1 MSVRSK
7 SSRRR
12 PSEPHNGRK
21 GMSEQTK
28 PNTTEVVEK
37 IKSHLNSSAEVKRQ
51 IAEALPVKIAEAATL
66 ITECF
71 RSGGKV
77 VLLGNGG
84 SAADAQHLAAE
95 LVGRFKMERDALPAM
110 ALTTNTSI
118 LTALGNDY
126 GYDAVFAKQ
135 VQAWAQVGDVVI
147 GISTSGNS
155 PNVVSGMEKA
165 RELGARTIA
174 LTGGGGGKM
183 AEVADL
189 PIVVPS
195 SDTPRIQE
203 GHIAIGH
210 VICHI
215 VEESLF
221 GTAQDPACR
230 F

>member
-1 MSVRSK
+1 MSARSK
-7 SSRRR
+7 STRKK
-12 PSEPHNGRK
+12 PSEPHNRRK

-28 PNTTEVVEK
+28 PNEREVVET
-37 IKSHLNSSAEVKRQ
+37 IKSHLGSSAEVKRG
-51 IAEALPVKIAEAATL
+51 IAEALSVKIAEAAAV
-66 ITECF
+66 IAECL
-71 RSGGKV
+71 RSGGR
-77 VLLGNGG
+77 VLLFGNGG

-135 VQAWAQVGDVVI
+135 VQAWVKVGDVVI

-155 PNVVSGMEKA
+155 TNVVSGMEKA
-165 RELGARTIA
+165 KELGARTIA

-183 AEVADL
+183 TEVADL
-189 PIVVPS
+189 PLVVPS
-195 SDTPRIQE
+195 SDTPRVQE
-203 GHIAIGH
+203 GHITIGH
-210 VICHI
+210 IICHI

-221 GTAQDPACR
+221 GTA
-230 F
+230 